1 MIGKVC
7 FFCEVGIGAEV
18 KLNILGLT
26 IKLDTRVYNTR
37 CLSFFDVH
45 IVIDLGLLLGN
56 AARLAYCVCYVSRG
70 MANGDEIIIREL

>member
-1 MIGKVC
+1 MIAKACV
-7 FFCEVGIGAEV
+7 FCEVGNGAGK

-45 IVIDLGLLLGN
+45 IVIDCRSVARKRSTISLL
-56 AARLAYCVCYVSRG
+56 CVLRKPW
-70 MANGDEIIIREL
+70 NGKW